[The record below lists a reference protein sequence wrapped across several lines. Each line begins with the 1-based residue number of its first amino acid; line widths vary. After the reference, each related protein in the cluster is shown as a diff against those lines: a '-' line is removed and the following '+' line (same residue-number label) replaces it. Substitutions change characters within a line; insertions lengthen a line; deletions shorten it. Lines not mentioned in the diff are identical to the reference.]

1 MSTTRWA
8 ARRRALVKLAPY
20 LNDDDVEAAARAL
33 AAEAGLKVT
42 TVMELHELDGDED
55 VEPDAHGEAE
65 APTPSADPGHPT
77 DVGTPATDDGLAD
90 DPMKLSAP
98 AAPYVADDDAQTE
111 RDEADEQAQAERRRA
126 LLAETDEL
134 LARGRQWDELTAG
147 KETGR

>member
-1 MSTTRWA
+1 MSATRWG

-33 AAEAGLKVT
+33 AAEAGLEVT

-55 VEPDAHGEAE
+55 VEGEA
-65 APTPSADPGHPT
+65 PNLSADPGQPSH
-77 DVGTPATDDGLAD
+77 VGASAADDDLAD
-90 DPMKLSAP
+90 DPMELGAP
-98 AAPYVADDDAQTE
+98 AVAYVADDDALTE
-111 RDEADEQAQAERRRA
+111 RDEVDKQAQAERRRA